1 MNHLK
6 ALGIKFL
13 IQTTVIL
20 SFLSIFDGASLTN
33 LLSFSLITTIFSY
46 VIGDLFILPKF
57 GHVVASIADFGL
69 ISFVVWILADMF
81 FQAPIIAPLTVGL
94 IIAVAEILFH
104 TYMKEKVLRKK
115 ATGNKVIPFPASRRL
130 QTEFAEE
137 NDVHGERDQKE

>member
-57 GHVVASIADFGL
+57 GHVLASIADFGL